1 MVPSS
6 EVWYPF
12 ARLQYKQHVWKR
24 GEGNER
30 QNPSTIVFSTLWAS
44 LQQFIYVWLKA
55 LIKCG
60 NDLAVLQVNVFLWIL
75 NHSTKAHQRCVATW
89 GDGRR
94 LQQLPS
100 LATFLYDSLGGM
112 FFFYG
117 SVCSTIVYQLSPIKE
132 ENFIMSAQLYEIDI
146 GYTAQL
152 SISLSSS
159 LMGIQYS
166 AVCLPQRYTCT
177 AAEKKHLV
185 CNVVHTPGARSN
197 LNNNLRQ
204 SKIVFQW

>member
-100 LATFLYDSLGGM
+100 LATFWCDSLGGM
-112 FFFYG
+112 FFFFRKCLQHNCL
-117 SVCSTIVYQLSPIKE
+117 SVVTYKGRELYNVSSTLRDWYWIHSSTIHQLEQLIDGNTVQRCLSPTALHLHCCWKKTSRLQC
-132 ENFIMSAQLYEIDI
+132 SA
-146 GYTAQL
+146 
-152 SISLSSS
+152 
-159 LMGIQYS
+159 YS
-166 AVCLPQRYTCT
+166 WC
-177 AAEKKHLV
+177 
-185 CNVVHTPGARSN
+185 
-197 LNNNLRQ
+197 
-204 SKIVFQW
+204 